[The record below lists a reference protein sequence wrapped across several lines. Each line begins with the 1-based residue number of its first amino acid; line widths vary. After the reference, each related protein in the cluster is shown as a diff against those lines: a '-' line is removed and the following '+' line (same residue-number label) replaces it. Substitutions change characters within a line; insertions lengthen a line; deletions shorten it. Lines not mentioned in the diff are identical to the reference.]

1 MIFVERAGDKIPHA
15 YRNFGEQTSKGL
27 HHPISIS
34 GYLFGT
40 YFLCSIAVINFFMAF
55 TKAFVRVA
63 DIYRFIISFFQKAL
77 SPPYEG
83 REILNQCFA
92 VGNKSFLL
100 ITFTCFLAGIVFTK
114 QSQPSLSS
122 FGAESWLPSLVS
134 QAVVRSLGPLIT
146 GLICAGK
153 LGSNIGAELAS
164 MQVTE
169 QIDAMEVSG
178 TRPFSYLVVTRVMA
192 TTLMLPLLV
201 VYADGVALLGSF
213 FMVHSLNDSGI
224 LLYFNEVATSITY
237 LDVFASLIKSTL
249 FGFAIGIISAYCG
262 YHAEKGTTGVGK
274 AANASVVV
282 SMVFI
287 FIIDLIMLQF
297 LNLIR

>member
-1 MIFVERAGDKIPHA
+1 MTLTTTF
-15 YRNFGEQTSKGL
+15 
-27 HHPISIS
+27 
-34 GYLFGT
+34 
-40 YFLCSIAVINFFMAF
+40 IN
-55 TKAFVRVA
+55 VA
-63 DIYRFIISFFQKAL
+63 DIYKFILTFFKKAL
-77 SPPYEG
+77 YPPYEW

-92 VGNKSFLL
+92 VGNKSVFL

-114 QSQPSLSS
+114 QSQPSLAS

-153 LGSNIGAELAS
+153 LGSNIGAELGS

-178 TRPFSYLVVTRVMA
+178 TRPFSYLVVTRVLG

-201 VYADGVALLGSF
+201 IYADGVALLGSF
-213 FMVHSLNDSGI
+213 VMVNSFNDSGF
-224 LLYFNEVATSITY
+224 LLYFNEVASSITY
-237 LDVFASLIKSTL
+237 LDIFSSLIKSAL
-249 FGFAIGIISAYCG
+249 FGFAIGIISTYAG
-262 YHAEKGTTGVGK
+262 YHSEKGTTGVGK
-274 AANASVVV
+274 AANTAVVV
-282 SMVFI
+282 SMIFI
-287 FIIDLIMLQF
+287 FVIDLIMLQF